1 MGFSKRIKENS
12 IHGKN
17 SDNQSTPNSRKR
29 PRPRRH
35 GLKNGFKSVAH
46 PFKTYD
52 NFKENTTNKIENRKN
67 QFIKDQVN
75 TDKQSKEQ
83 LQGMLKI
90 ILFSVVAIIVLM
102 ALKLL

>member
-12 IHGKN
+12 SFDKN
-17 SDNQSTPNSRKR
+17 SDDQSISNSRKK
-29 PRPRRH
+29 PRRH
-35 GLKNGFKSVAH
+35 GLKNGFKNVAH

-52 NFKENTTNKIENRKN
+52 NFKENNTNKIEERKK
-67 QFIKDQVN
+67 QFIKDQVD

-83 LQGMLKI
+83 LQSMLKI
-90 ILFSVVAIIVLM
+90 ILFSVVAVIALL

>member
-12 IHGKN
+12 SLDKN
-17 SDNQSTPNSRKR
+17 SNGQSNSKFRKK
-29 PRPRRH
+29 PRRH

-52 NFKENTTNKIENRKN
+52 NFKENTTNKIEERKK
-67 QFIKDQVN
+67 QFIKDQVD

-83 LQGMLKI
+83 LQSMLKI
-90 ILFSVVAIIVLM
+90 ILFSVVAVIVLL

>member
-1 MGFSKRIKENS
+1 MGFAKRIKENS
-12 IHGKN
+12 SHGKN
-17 SDNQSTPNSRKR
+17 SDDQSTPNSRKK
-29 PRPRRH
+29 PRRH

-90 ILFSVVAIIVLM
+90 ILFSVVAIIVLL